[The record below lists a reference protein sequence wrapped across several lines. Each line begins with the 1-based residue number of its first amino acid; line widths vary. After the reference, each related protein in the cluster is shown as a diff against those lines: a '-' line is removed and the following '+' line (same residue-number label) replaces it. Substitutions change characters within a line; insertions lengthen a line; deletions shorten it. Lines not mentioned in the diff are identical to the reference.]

1 MQRGEPMAY
10 EEHEYAALKA
20 ISHREVTKATEHL
33 LGLCTGLV
41 ADGRL
46 DDREVEFLNLWLKQ
60 YPEVVSTWPGK
71 VIADRITTIVADG
84 VITPE
89 ERQDLFET
97 LSGIV
102 GFQLP
107 ETGAAEAGVAAIP
120 FSEAPC
126 IQFEGRTFCFTGK
139 FLFGTR
145 AACERAILNRGS
157 IPLDGVST
165 KLEYLV
171 VGSLIEPSWAHTSYG
186 RKIEKALDYN
196 NKGHGIAIISERQWT
211 EAIGQP

>member
-1 MQRGEPMAY
+1 MAY
-10 EEHEYAALKA
+10 EGKEYAALRA
-20 ISHREVTKATEHL
+20 ISQHQLTKATEHL

-46 DDREVEFLNLWLKQ
+46 DDREVEFLGLWLKQ
-60 YPEVVSTWPGK
+60 YPEVVSAWPGK
-71 VIADRITTIVADG
+71 AIADRVTAILADG
-84 VITPE
+84 VITAE

-102 GFQLP
+102 GFELP
-107 ETGAAEAGVAAIP
+107 ETGAAEASVAAIP
-120 FSEAPC
+120 FDDDPS
-126 IQFEGRTFCFTGK
+126 IYFDSRTFCFTGR

-145 AACERAILNRGS
+145 AACERVILNRGS
-157 IPLDGVST
+157 IAVDNVSS

-186 RKIEKALDYN
+186 RKIEKAIEYIG
-196 NKGHGIAIISERQWT
+196 KGHGIAIISERQWT
-211 EAIGQP
+211 EAISLG